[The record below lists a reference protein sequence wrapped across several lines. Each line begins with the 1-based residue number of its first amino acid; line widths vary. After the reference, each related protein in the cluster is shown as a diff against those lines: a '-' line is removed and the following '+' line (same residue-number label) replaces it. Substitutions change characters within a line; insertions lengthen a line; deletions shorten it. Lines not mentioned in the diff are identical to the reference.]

1 MDMIISFIFLFIVF
15 LIWSIMML
23 KGKLNKIDN
32 DFYSKIKITNNKT
45 KIWKLVTLF
54 ADAKVIAVLCIVL
67 LIFLENKRVPIA
79 IIINMIIM
87 WFLIGILKN
96 TFKRERP
103 SKNRL
108 VNEKGY
114 SYPSGHTM
122 TATIFYGFIIFLI
135 IISNLTMPI
144 KIIFISL
151 LSLIIL
157 LVGYTRI
164 YLGVHYLSDVIGAI
178 LFGSSYLLLYIFFT
192 YFILNF
198 I

>member
-1 MDMIISFIFLFIVF
+1 MIISFIFLFIVF
-15 LIWSIMML
+15 LIWSILML
-23 KGKLNKIDN
+23 KGILNKIDSA
-32 DFYSKIKITNNKT
+32 FYNKIKITNWKT
-45 KIWKLVTLF
+45 NLWKLVTLL
-54 ADAKVIAVLCIVL
+54 ADAKLIVIFCILL
-67 LIFLENKRVPIA
+67 LILIPNKRISLT

-87 WFLIGILKN
+87 WVLIGTLKRI
-96 TFKRERP
+96 FKRERP
-103 SKNRL
+103 NINRL

-122 TATIFYGFIIFLI
+122 TATCFYGFLIFLI
-135 IISNLTMPI
+135 IISN
-144 KIIFISL
+144 IIIPLKTVLIIL

-164 YLGVHYLSDVIGAI
+164 YLGVHYLSDVVGAI